1 MPPSTDDPDSDP
13 VHYSTVAKSGPSFG
27 KGGQGGPAG
36 AAVSVA
42 DMTTHPFWLAGTAA
56 TGDTEMTVLN
66 PYTGE
71 AAGTVSVPTP
81 EQVEEAV
88 AAAHAVAA
96 EAAALPAHVRASALD
111 HIQRRIGERAEEI
124 AQVITAESGKPIKW
138 ARAEA
143 GRAVSVFRW
152 AAEEARRDSGELQR
166 LDTDAG
172 GVGRMALIRR
182 VPKGPI
188 LGISPF
194 NFPINLVAHKI
205 APAIAVGAPIILK
218 PAPATP
224 MTALILGEIIAE
236 TDLPRG
242 MVSVLPMPNESAASL
257 IVDERL
263 PVVSF
268 TGGAFGWEIQRRA
281 PHKHVTLELGGNA
294 AAVVLDDA
302 DLEHAAERIAL
313 FGNNQAGQVCIGVQ
327 RVVVTDA
334 VHDDFVARLVAEV
347 ETLGTGD
354 PADPKTDVG
363 PLIDEASAERV
374 VSWVEEAVAGGARVL
389 TGGAR
394 DGVTVAPTVVADAPA
409 DAKVVRQ
416 EVFGPVLVV
425 QRVADTDAAF
435 AAVND
440 SDYGLQ
446 AGVFTR
452 DLPTAF
458 RAHRELEVGG
468 VVIGDVPT
476 FRADQMPYG
485 GVKGSGVGK
494 EGVRAAMTDL
504 TDERVM
510 VLTGIDL

>member
-1 MPPSTDDPDSDP
+1 M
-13 VHYSTVAKSGPSFG
+13 VALTGS
-27 KGGQGGPAG
+27 
-36 AAVSVA
+36 SVA
-42 DMTTHPFWLAGTAA
+42 DMTTHPFWLAGTAT
-56 TGDTEMTVLN
+56 TGDTDMTVLN

-71 AAGTVSVPTP
+71 AAGTVSVPTSG
-81 EQVEEAV
+81 QVQEAV

-96 EAAALPAHVRASALD
+96 TAAALPAHVKATALD
-111 HIQRRIGERAEEI
+111 HIARRIGERAEEI
-124 AQVITAESGKPIKW
+124 ARVITAESGKPIKW

-152 AAEEARRDSGELQR
+152 AAEETRRDSGDLQR

-172 GVGRMALIRR
+172 GTGRLALIRR

-224 MTALILGEIIAE
+224 LTALLLGEIIAE
-236 TDLPRG
+236 TELPGG
-242 MVSVLPMPNESAASL
+242 MVSVLPMPNESAAAL
-257 IVDERL
+257 ITDERL

-302 DLEHAAERIAL
+302 DLDWAARRVAL

-327 RVVVTDA
+327 RVVVTDS
-334 VHDDFVARLVAEV
+334 VHDEFVRRLVERV
-347 ETLGTGD
+347 EALGTGD
-354 PADPKTDVG
+354 PADEKTDVG
-363 PLIDEASAERV
+363 PMVDEAAAERV
-374 VSWVEEAVAGGARVL
+374 TAWVAEAVSGGARVL
-389 TGGAR
+389 TGGTR
-394 DGVTVAPTVVADAPA
+394 DGVTVAPTVLADAPA
-409 DAKVVRQ
+409 DARVVR
-416 EVFGPVLVV
+416 EEIFGPVLVI

-440 SDYGLQ
+440 SDFGLQ

-468 VVIGDVPT
+468 VIVGDVPT

-494 EGVRAAMTDL
+494 EGVRSAMTDL
-504 TDERVM
+504 TDERVL

>member
-1 MPPSTDDPDSDP
+1 
-13 VHYSTVAKSGPSFG
+13 
-27 KGGQGGPAG
+27 
-36 AAVSVA
+36 
-42 DMTTHPFWLAGTAA
+42 MTTHPFWLAGSAA
-56 TGDTEMTVLN
+56 SGDTELTVRN
-66 PYTGE
+66 PYTGGT
-71 AAGTVSVPTP
+71 AGVVSVPT
-81 EQVEEAV
+81 EAQVEAAV
-88 AAAHAVAA
+88 SAAHAVAA
-96 EAAALPAHVRASALD
+96 EAAALPAHVRAGALD
-111 HIQRRIGERAEEI
+111 HVSRRIGERAEEI

-138 ARAEA
+138 SRAEA

-166 LDTDAG
+166 LDTDPG
-172 GVGRMALIRR
+172 GTGRLALVRR
-182 VPKGPI
+182 VPKGPV

-194 NFPINLVAHKI
+194 NFPLNLVAHKV
-205 APAIAVGAPIILK
+205 APAIAVGAPVVLK

-224 MTALILGEIIAE
+224 MTALILGEILAE
-236 TDLPRG
+236 TDLPAG
-242 MVSVLPMPNESAASL
+242 MVSILPMPNELAAPL
-257 IVDERL
+257 ITDERL
-263 PVVSF
+263 PVISF
-268 TGGAFGWEIQRRA
+268 TGGPFGWELQRRA

-302 DLEHAAERIAL
+302 DLDWAARRVAL

-334 VHDDFVARLVAEV
+334 VHDAFVERLVAEV
-347 ETLGTGD
+347 EALGTGD
-354 PADPKTDVG
+354 PADPGTDVG
-363 PLIDEASAERV
+363 PLVDAAAAERV
-374 VSWVEEAVAGGARVL
+374 TSWVEEAVAAGARLL
-389 TGGAR
+389 TGGTR
-394 DGVTVAPTVVADAPA
+394 DGVTVAPTVLADAPA
-409 DAKVVRQ
+409 DARVVRE

-440 SDYGLQ
+440 SDFGLQ

-468 VVIGDVPT
+468 VVVGDVPT

-494 EGVRAAMTDL
+494 EGLRAAMTDL
-504 TDERVM
+504 THERVL